1 MYLCNKSATATPKY
15 KSTIRLYH
23 RFRIHTTHLILVFPP
38 ILVTLSPDWNL
49 GLVITSKLLEPAPGH
64 WSMTLLR
71 RGPSTHCLLW
81 RTTPPRAP
89 PRAPCPWKHYF
100 PNIEELLQRTRSLPF
115 NSVCFPERNT
125 SKTAF
130 HRIIIGSSWI
140 LTKAQN
146 PFMLEKPRRN
156 FLERSQISLLLL
168 FLSLHS
174 SFSSF
179 SFRCRRLLCLI
190 PGMDRQAV
198 VSGSLSRCK
207 MLIHPF
213 SPLFLLPVLIDYE
226 FAIGASRFSVAHKVN
241 LLLHRGKPC
250 YLGWQTRAQPRK
262 KWKINGPGLKQ
273 NSKWLCSLYHLKNS
287 FCCAIIAL

>member
-1 MYLCNKSATATPKY
+1 MELWAWLTLIGWATAVSGESLGGGPGGGYYIKAFGASPRPLINDSSKKRTLNSLFVMAHYPPLCPPACPPGRG
-15 KSTIRLYH
+15 STI
-23 RFRIHTTHLILVFPP
+23 FI
-38 ILVTLSPDWNL
+38 
-49 GLVITSKLLEPAPGH
+49 G
-64 WSMTLLR
+64 
-71 RGPSTHCLLW
+71 
-81 RTTPPRAP
+81 
-89 PRAPCPWKHYF
+89 
-100 PNIEELLQRTRSLPF
+100 ELLQRTRSLPF

-250 YLGWQTRAQPRK
+250 YLEWQTRGQPRK